1 MSIVALWQLARPTAS
16 ADRRRWL
23 LVAGACALTGLLLL
37 TGARILRYQTG
48 PLSIAP
54 YVEQGGLRSGVLTA
68 VVLCCLPPL
77 VLLVQ
82 ALRVGSAARERRLI
96 ALRVAGASN
105 AQLARLAMLEG
116 ASAGLAGAVAGGLLY
131 LLLGWTATVIPTVY
145 LRLVPPAD
153 LGDLVRLPVV
163 AVVLALLAGLSAR
176 VTAHE
181 VTVAPRRVSGRAPC
195 PLARRRAA
203 FAVLLLLLVL
213 ALLLLTLWGAYAS
226 IFLLIAAAV
235 LLLFVAAPY
244 LVLLA
249 AGRLSRSTDP
259 MAQLAAA
266 RIRSDPRTP
275 GRIAAVVGVCGVT
288 FSIAAAFIAD
298 VIATDNNMGD
308 SKGFY
313 LSGAL
318 LAAAAAVIALA
329 VSVLSLIV
337 AAAEQVL
344 DARRATATLTAFGVS
359 CADLTRALR
368 RQLSAVTVPA
378 ALTGAVLGAALSVFL
393 FRGQWAAG
401 VLVGPLLAVAV
412 GSAAAR
418 GAARLL
424 APQVAE
430 STSAESLRTA

>member
-1 MSIVALWQLARPTAS
+1 MSIVALWQLARPTAA

-23 LVAGACALTGLLLL
+23 LVAGACALTGMLLL
-37 TGARILRYQTG
+37 TGARVLRYHTG
-48 PLSIAP
+48 GLALAP
-54 YVEQGGLRSGVLTA
+54 YVEQVGLRPGVLTA

-105 AQLARLAMLEG
+105 AQLGRLAMLEG

-131 LLLGWTATVIPTVY
+131 LLLGWTAPLIPTVY

-153 LGDLVRLPVV
+153 LRDLNTVPAM

-181 VTVAPRRVSGRAPC
+181 VTVAPRRVSGRAPR
-195 PLARRRAA
+195 PWARRRAA

-213 ALLLLTLWGAYAS
+213 ALLFLTLLGAYAM

-244 LVLLA
+244 LVLLT
-249 AGRLSRSTDP
+249 AGRLSRSSDP

-266 RIRSDPRTP
+266 RMRSDPRTP
-275 GRIAAVVGVCGVT
+275 GRIAAVVGACGVT
-288 FSIAAAFIAD
+288 FSIAAALIAY
-298 VIATDNNMGD
+298 VIGTDNLGV

-359 CADLTRALR
+359 GADLTRALR
-368 RQLSAVTVPA
+368 LQLSAVTVPA
-378 ALTGAVLGAALSVFL
+378 AVTGAVLGAVLSIFL

-401 VLVGPLLAVAV
+401 VLVGPLLA
-412 GSAAAR
+412 
-418 GAARLL
+418 
-424 APQVAE
+424 PQVAE
-430 STSAESLRTA
+430 ATSAENLRTA